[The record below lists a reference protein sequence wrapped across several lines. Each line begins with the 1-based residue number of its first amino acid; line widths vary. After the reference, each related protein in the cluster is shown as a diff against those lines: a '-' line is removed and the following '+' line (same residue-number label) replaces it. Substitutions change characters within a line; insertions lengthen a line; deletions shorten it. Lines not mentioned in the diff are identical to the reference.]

1 MQAIFMARGPSFNE
15 NVQIDSLNN
24 VDIYH
29 IACRILELQPNP
41 YATAGSLVNL
51 TRIFRNTE
59 TVSTT
64 TTRPPNHGVCLCFT
78 SPFSIFLMIFLLSFN
93 FEMKF

>member
-1 MQAIFMARGPSFNE
+1 MARGPSFNE

-41 YATAGSLVNL
+41 YATAGSLDNL
-51 TRIFRNTE
+51 TRIFR
-59 TVSTT
+59 TT
-64 TTRPPNHGVCLCFT
+64 ITPLNHSVCLCFT
-78 SPFSIFLMIFLLSFN
+78 SPFFMFLIMIFFIIIV
-93 FEMKF
+93 